1 VVNSPF
7 EYRAEQ
13 KGFKVLLSIKETAEF
28 VKIPINGL
36 STSQRKIDREP
47 DELVRILRGAAQCEF
62 VFGKPER
69 EISAGFGGKL
79 LKLDSLVAKRFYAL
93 YLPQSTALR
102 SPLTRVLDPIR
113 QSTTEAHGED
123 RRVYC
128 NRLLSSQR

>member
-1 VVNSPF
+1 MNSC
-7 EYRAEQ
+7 ASC
-13 KGFKVLLSIKETAEF
+13 GA
-28 VKIPINGL
+28 
-36 STSQRKIDREP
+36 
-47 DELVRILRGAAQCEF
+47 LRNANLFLQN
-62 VFGKPER
+62 ER